1 MQKRTLPSSLTALA
15 RLPWIRTLH
24 GAFPRAMVFLVG
36 GAVRD
41 ALLKRPTKDY
51 DFVVRGIAG
60 ATLERFLKR
69 RGRVDLVG
77 KTFGVYKF
85 TPTEKLPKGMASP
98 LDVALPRTEHAFMTG
113 GYRDFRFK
121 PNPSLAIEKDLER
134 RDFTINAMAVDLRK
148 GTLVDPTGGLGDLGA
163 KRIRAVGV
171 PTKRFTEDYSRL
183 LRALRFACQ
192 LDCEIEKKT
201 WNALRKLAPRL
212 SSPKLPREVVAKELS
227 TMFLA
232 APPKALDLLDVSGA
246 LRVLLPELLPMK
258 RCPQSPQYHS
268 EGSVWNHTR
277 LALEAIGSP
286 AWRRTFGTEQ
296 PEAELVF
303 AVLFHDLGKPKTLR
317 KTRDHRTWKYRFYG
331 HDRLGASMA
340 EAICRRLKL
349 SAYEGRIDCARLAWL
364 IRWHLLGLETIIRS
378 MRDATIEKYFLTPT
392 DPKRT
397 LLKLIFCDYR
407 GSKPADGIK
416 HVRGFSVLRRRVARI
431 AKRGYRQNHAAPL
444 ATGHDVMRL
453 LKIPSGKRV
462 GILLEKLRD
471 AQLSGKVRTK
481 EEAERFILRKNA

>member
-1 MQKRTLPSSLTALA
+1 MQSLHAQ
-15 RLPWIRTLH
+15 
-24 GAFPRAMVFLVG
+24 FPKATVFLVG

-60 ATLERFLKR
+60 AALERFLKR

-85 TPTEKLPKGMASP
+85 TSREKLPTGVASP
-98 LDVALPRTEHAFMTG
+98 LDIALPRTEHAFMTG

-121 PNPSLAIEKDLER
+121 PNPQLTIEKDLER

-163 KRIRAVGV
+163 EKIRAVGV

-192 LDCEIEKKT
+192 LDFEIEKKT
-201 WNALRKLAPRL
+201 WNALRTLIPRL
-212 SSPKLPREVVAKELS
+212 RSPKLPREVVAKELIK
-227 TMFLA
+227 MFCA
-232 APPKALDLLDVSGA
+232 APPKALDLLDLSGA
-246 LRVLLPELLPMK
+246 VKELMPELLPMK

-286 AWRRTFGTEQ
+286 AWQKVFGNVPGT
-296 PEAELVF
+296 AELVF
-303 AVLFHDLGKPKTLR
+303 GVLLHDLGKPHTVK
-317 KTRDHRTWKYRFYG
+317 KTRDHRVWRYTFYG
-331 HDRLGASMA
+331 HDVRGAEMA
-340 EAICRRLKL
+340 QAICRRLKL
-349 SAYEGRIDCARLAWL
+349 SAHEGTIDCPRLSWL
-364 IRWHLLGLETIIRS
+364 VRWHLLGLETTIRS
-378 MRDATIEKYFLTPT
+378 MRDATIEKYFLTPL
-392 DPKRT
+392 DPQRT
-397 LLKLIFCDYR
+397 LERLIFCDYR
-407 GSKPADGIK
+407 GSRPADGIK
-416 HVRGFSVLRRRVARI
+416 HVKGFDLLRRRIARI
-431 AKRGYRQNHAAPL
+431 QKRGYGNAGPKLL

-453 LKIPSGKRV
+453 LKMKPGKRV
-462 GILLEKLRD
+462 GKALAALRD

-481 EEAERFILRKNA
+481 EDARAFIAKKHGRRSTTSLSFARRG